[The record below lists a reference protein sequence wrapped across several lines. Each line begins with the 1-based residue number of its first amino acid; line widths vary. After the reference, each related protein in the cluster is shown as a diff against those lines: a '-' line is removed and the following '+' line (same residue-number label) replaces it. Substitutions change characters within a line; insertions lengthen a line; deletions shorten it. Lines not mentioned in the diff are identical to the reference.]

1 MTHDERRSLKRIIVD
16 LEAAT
21 QQRSDAQ
28 ILMRYAL
35 DKLKTIVKD
44 SEREELENAS
54 RDNN

>member
-54 RDNN
+54 RENN